1 MSKVALITGVTGQD
15 GSYLAEL
22 LLEKGYEV
30 HGIKRR
36 ASSFNTERVDHIYQ
50 DPHSGNPKFHLHYG
64 DLTDSSN
71 LTRILQEVQPDE
83 VYNLGAMSHVAV
95 SFDSPEYTADVDAIG
110 TLRLL
115 EAIRFL
121 GLEKKTRF
129 YQAST
134 SELYGLVQ
142 EIPQKESTPFY
153 PRSPYAVA
161 KLYAYWI
168 TVNYRESYG
177 MYACNGILFN
187 HESPRRGETFVTRK
201 ITRAIANIAQGLES
215 CLYLGNMDSLRDWGH
230 AKDYVRM
237 QWMMLQQDKPEDF
250 VIATGV
256 QYSVRQFVEMAAA
269 QLGIKLRFE
278 GEGVNEKGIVVS
290 VTGHDAPGVKP
301 GDVMIA
307 VDPRYFRPA
316 EVETLLGD
324 PAKAHE
330 KLGWKPE
337 ITLRQMIAG
346 VLRMKTQRI
355 FGAGHRGMVGSAIV
369 RQLSQ
374 RNNVELVL
382 RTRDQ
387 LNLLDAS
394 AVQAF
399 FAAERID
406 QVYLAA
412 AKVGGIVANNTYP
425 ADFIYE
431 NMMIESNIIHA
442 AHLHNVNKL
451 LFLGSSCI
459 YPKQATQPIAES
471 ELLQGTLEPTNE
483 PYAIAKIAGIKLCE
497 SYNRQYGRD
506 YRSVMPTNLYGPH
519 DNFHPSNS
527 HVIPAL
533 LRRFHEARGQN
544 APDVVVWGSG
554 TPMREFL
561 HVDDMAAASI
571 HVMELAQ
578 EVLQEYTQPM
588 LSHINV
594 GTGVDCTI
602 RELAQTIAEVVG
614 YKGRVVFDASKPD
627 GTPRKLL
634 DVTRLHQLGWYHEI
648 SLQAG
653 LASTYQWF
661 LENQQRYRG

>member
-1 MSKVALITGVTGQD
+1 
-15 GSYLAEL
+15 
-22 LLEKGYEV
+22 
-30 HGIKRR
+30 
-36 ASSFNTERVDHIYQ
+36 
-50 DPHSGNPKFHLHYG
+50 
-64 DLTDSSN
+64 
-71 LTRILQEVQPDE
+71 
-83 VYNLGAMSHVAV
+83 
-95 SFDSPEYTADVDAIG
+95 
-110 TLRLL
+110 
-115 EAIRFL
+115 
-121 GLEKKTRF
+121 
-129 YQAST
+129 
-134 SELYGLVQ
+134 
-142 EIPQKESTPFY
+142 
-153 PRSPYAVA
+153 
-161 KLYAYWI
+161 
-168 TVNYRESYG
+168 
-177 MYACNGILFN
+177 
-187 HESPRRGETFVTRK
+187 
-201 ITRAIANIAQGLES
+201 
-215 CLYLGNMDSLRDWGH
+215 
-230 AKDYVRM
+230 
-237 QWMMLQQDKPEDF
+237 
-250 VIATGV
+250 
-256 QYSVRQFVEMAAA
+256 
-269 QLGIKLRFE
+269 
-278 GEGVNEKGIVVS
+278 
-290 VTGHDAPGVKP
+290 
-301 GDVMIA
+301 
-307 VDPRYFRPA
+307 
-316 EVETLLGD
+316 
-324 PAKAHE
+324 
-330 KLGWKPE
+330 
-337 ITLRQMIAG
+337 
-346 VLRMKTQRI
+346 MKTPRI
-355 FGAGHRGMVGSAIV
+355 FVAGHRGMVGSAIV

-374 RNNVELVL
+374 RDNVELVL

-399 FAAERID
+399 FATERID

-425 ADFIYE
+425 AEFIYE

-471 ELLQGTLEPTNE
+471 ELLQGQLEPTNE

-533 LRRFHEARGQN
+533 LRRFHDAREQN
-544 APDVVVWGSG
+544 TPDVVVWGSG

-602 RELAQTIAEVVG
+602 RELAQTIAQVVG

-648 SLQAG
+648 SLEAG
-653 LASTYQWF
+653 LASTWQWF
-661 LENQQRYRG
+661 LENQHRYRG